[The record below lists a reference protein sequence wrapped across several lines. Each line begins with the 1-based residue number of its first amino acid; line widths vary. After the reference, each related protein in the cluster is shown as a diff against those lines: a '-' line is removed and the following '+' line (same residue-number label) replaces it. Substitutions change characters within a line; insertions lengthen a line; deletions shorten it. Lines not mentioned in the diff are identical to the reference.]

1 MKIIALAALLSS
13 PAFAAASGS
22 PCEYWVEQFA
32 IGDLNVRG
40 TLQRVLDLEI
50 RVGAANALEVGVA
63 LDLRE
68 ITAQLG
74 DDGEPRLR
82 IVERRAFV
90 PATPSG
96 SDTYRF
102 RYSFERQGDGPR
114 FEEIRGF
121 AVFATMARE
130 QGAERVWLQDLEG
143 GAFTLES
150 AVAATPVTR
159 RSIGEGVMRSAT
171 GGAPIFERKRACA
184 G

>member
-1 MKIIALAALLSS
+1 MKTIALAALLSF
-13 PAFAAASGS
+13 PAVAADPGS
-22 PCEYWVEQFA
+22 PCEHWVEHFA

-40 TLQRVLDLEI
+40 TPQRVLDLEI
-50 RVGAANALEVGVA
+50 RVGASNALEVGVA

-74 DDGEPRLR
+74 DDGEPHLR
-82 IVERRAFV
+82 IVERRALV

-102 RYSFERQGDGPR
+102 RYTFERQGDDAR

-121 AVFATMARE
+121 TVYATFARE
-130 QGAERVWLQDLEG
+130 QGAERVWLQDFAG

-150 AVAATPVTR
+150 AVASTPVTR

-171 GGAPIFERKRACA
+171 SGAPIFERKRACA
-184 G
+184 E